1 VTYKASL
8 KDSIERFHESTI
20 SNSHS
25 WLNRLL
31 GAAGGATLGILAIG
45 IGLSFN
51 DTTKRE
57 GITIS
62 ALSGSSLALIGASV
76 FYAKQRDPYDRPS
89 KSLDGV
95 ELVIEPEG
103 LERFEIPNQ
112 AYEQTQA
119 APRGR
124 FEDSTTPQFLPELPE
139 IETPSFDGIFQAA
152 PPTLVAVP
160 RPQAQPQPQSLEDSI
175 PQHIRDFAS

>member
-1 VTYKASL
+1 VTYKVAL
-8 KDSIERFHESTI
+8 KDSLEQFHESTI

-25 WLNRLL
+25 WLNRFLC
-31 GAAGGATLGILAIG
+31 AAGGATLGVLAIG
-45 IGLSFN
+45 IGLSFS
-51 DTTKRE
+51 DATKRE
-57 GITIS
+57 GATIS
-62 ALSGSSLALIGASV
+62 FLSGTSLAFIGASV

-112 AYEQTQA
+112 AYEQNQ
-119 APRGR
+119 
-124 FEDSTTPQFLPELPE
+124 TTPQYLPELPE

-160 RPQAQPQPQSLEDSI
+160 RPQAQHQPQPQSLEDSI

>member
-45 IGLSFN
+45 IGLSFSP
-51 DTTKRE
+51 TTKRE

-62 ALSGSSLALIGASV
+62 ALSGSSLALIGASM

-112 AYEQTQA
+112 AYEQTQ
-119 APRGR
+119 
-124 FEDSTTPQFLPELPE
+124 TTPQYLPELPE
-139 IETPSFDGIFQAA
+139 IEAPSFDGIFQAT

-160 RPQAQPQPQSLEDSI
+160 RPQSQAQPQSLEDSI

>member
-1 VTYKASL
+1 MTYKASL

-112 AYEQTQA
+112 AYEQTQ
-119 APRGR
+119 
-124 FEDSTTPQFLPELPE
+124 TTPQFLPELPE